1 FFGLRGATGRAAIPR
16 PIPTLGSIQVRES
29 TGRSVY
35 QSMTIRANFRRKI
48 AQFNAFYTLS
58 RSLSN
63 DDNERDAGGIA
74 YENAYNLAPE
84 FSFSRLDRRHQF
96 VANTVVYL
104 PLGIEASSALRLR
117 SGLPIDASVGS
128 DFNEDIGGPD
138 RPYSAAGVPFKRNAF
153 RNLATY
159 EIDFRVQ
166 KGISLGDQRRLIF
179 SAEFFNLLNAE
190 NIQLSGA
197 QVTNYCASPVGR
209 DCGFSAP
216 TNRNFLR
223 VKDVNGNYLLNNN
236 PGAPFQV
243 QLGARLQF

>member
-1 FFGLRGATGRAAIPR
+1 
-16 PIPTLGSIQVRES
+16 
-29 TGRSVY
+29 
-35 QSMTIRANFRRKI
+35 
-48 AQFNAFYTLS
+48 
-58 RSLSN
+58 
-63 DDNERDAGGIA
+63 
-74 YENAYNLAPE
+74 
-84 FSFSRLDRRHQF
+84 

-104 PLGIEASSALRLR
+104 PLGIEASSAARLR

-138 RPYSAAGVPFKRNAF
+138 RPYAAPGVPFKRNGF

-166 KGISLGDQRRLIF
+166 KGISLGDQRRLVF